1 LRRTG
6 ILSGRHV
13 EEERDLSRDKTVNTS
28 RRTLLAGGV
37 AVLAAGAAALAAQ
50 PARADDKLGQDV
62 VQYQKTPNDGN
73 KCSICVN
80 FIAPN
85 ACKIVSGDISPE
97 GWCVAF
103 APKG

>member
-1 LRRTG
+1 LRGTG

-13 EEERDLSRDKTVNTS
+13 EEDRDLSRDKTVNTS
-28 RRTLLAGGV
+28 RRALLGGGV
-37 AVLAAGAAALAAQ
+37 AVLAAGAATLATR
-50 PARADDKLGQDV
+50 PAKADDKLAQDV

-80 FIAPN
+80 YVEPN
-85 ACKIVSGDISPE
+85 ACKIVAGEISPE